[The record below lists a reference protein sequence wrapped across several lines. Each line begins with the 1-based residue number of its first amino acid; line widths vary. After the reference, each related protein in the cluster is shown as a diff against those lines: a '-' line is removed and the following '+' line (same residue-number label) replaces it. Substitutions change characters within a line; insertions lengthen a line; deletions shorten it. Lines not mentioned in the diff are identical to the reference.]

1 VLVGETSANE
11 VQFFEL
17 LLLTSTLNPVSP
29 SVAVSSFHEITMT
42 EFVESFQSPLATG
55 ASTEVTG
62 AEVASVVGSSDGI
75 ADAEA
80 VGAGVASSLPLS
92 GRVTT
97 TTARRII
104 PTIIATST
112 LAEAPCL
119 GADAGFEWLV
129 EGLVG
134 ALVGALVA
142 ATFGVDETSTR
153 EAPRDDEYGT
163 GGITTEEADV
173 AAFFAAAF
181 FAAAFLTVFFA
192 LVFLT
197 ADFLTVFFALVFLTA
212 DFLTVFFAVV
222 FLTADFLATVF
233 FAALFFTAAFLTAG
247 FFFTATITP
256 WFG

>member
-1 VLVGETSANE
+1 VSVEETSANE

-17 LLLTSTLNPVSP
+17 LLLISTLNPVSP
-29 SVAVSSFHEITMT
+29 SVAVNSFHEITIT
-42 EFVESFQSPLATG
+42 AFVESFQSPLATG
-55 ASTEVTG
+55 ASTDVTG
-62 AEVASVVGSSDGI
+62 AEVASAVGSSDGI

-112 LAEAPCL
+112 LPEAPCL
-119 GADAGFEWLV
+119 GADADF

-134 ALVGALVA
+134 ALFA

-153 EAPRDDEYGT
+153 EAPRDDEDGT

-173 AAFFAAAF
+173 ADFLAVD
-181 FAAAFLTVFFA
+181 FLTVFFA
-192 LVFLT
+192 AVFFT
-197 ADFLTVFFALVFLTA
+197 ADFLTVFFAAVFFTA
-212 DFLTVFFAVV
+212 DFLTVFFATV
-222 FLTADFLATVF
+222 FLAVDFLATAF

-256 WFG
+256 CFG

>member
-1 VLVGETSANE
+1 MLVGETSANE

-119 GADAGFEWLV
+119 GADAGFEGLV
-129 EGLVG
+129 EG
-134 ALVGALVA
+134 LVGALVA

-153 EAPRDDEYGT
+153 EAPRDDEDGT

-173 AAFFAAAF
+173 AAFFAADF
-181 FAAAFLTVFFA
+181 FAADFLTVFFA
-192 LVFLT
+192 VVFFTADFLTLFFAVVFLT
-197 ADFLTVFFALVFLTA
+197 ADFLTVFFATA
-212 DFLTVFFAVV
+212 FFAV
-222 FLTADFLATVF
+222 DFLATVF

-256 WFG
+256 CFG